1 MENKYKYYVI
11 LCGSGKTDPSV
22 IFATNNKRVAEKRC
36 RDEKRWQSS
45 RNAMIEEF
53 SYPYRPEGRTNYSFF
68 VANTTEFSKRKSDG
82 VPILQSSAIVYYA

>member
-22 IFATNNKRVAEKRC
+22 IFATNNKRVAEKRA
-36 RDEKRWQSS
+36 RDEKKFQ
-45 RNAMIEEF
+45 NAKNGMIEI
-53 SYPYRPEGRTNYSFF
+53 SALPYKPEGRTNYSFF

-82 VPILQSSAIVYYA
+82 VPILQGSAIVYYA